1 MGVAMCPKAWGA
13 RTLRGCEAPWAELPG
28 VHSQAGEER
37 VHTTAV
43 EGAAGE
49 AFGGLGVLG
58 LAALAATLILLIAV
72 GKPPRG
78 AGLYRIH

>member
-1 MGVAMCPKAWGA
+1 MSKGLGA
-13 RTLRGCEAPWAELPG
+13 RTLRGCEAPWAEQSG

-49 AFGGLGVLG
+49 AFGGLGALG

-72 GKPPRG
+72 GRSLRG
-78 AGLYRIH
+78 DGMGVI